1 MKTKIIG
8 IGIVCLLI
16 IVIMMVLI
24 FVKPIDL
31 STQKKESSFQNWNR
45 SGPFAINKK
54 EYKIGENIFLIA
66 EGLSFGDKGNI
77 VFVFPNVTREYFSL
91 PFDSEQKSSFNY
103 YFTPALSKAKKIC
116 SIDELI
122 GEWTIEFKGTEYE
135 PIKFRIINETIPTV
149 NSFERVC

>member
-1 MKTKIIG
+1 
-8 IGIVCLLI
+8 
-16 IVIMMVLI
+16 MMVLI

-77 VFVFPNVTREYFSL
+77 VFVFPNVTRE
-91 PFDSEQKSSFNY
+91 
-103 YFTPALSKAKKIC
+103 
-116 SIDELI
+116 
-122 GEWTIEFKGTEYE
+122 
-135 PIKFRIINETIPTV
+135 
-149 NSFERVC
+149 